1 MKDYYH
7 LFFEFIATW
16 LPASFKNIDRESSQ
30 MLYLEKILEE
40 NNQFFFVA
48 DLLQIKILFTSKRS
62 IDMLG
67 INPEEVEPSVFFTA
81 THPDDL
87 QRHSLA
93 RIKLFSLG
101 QELFINKKGFKL
113 ISTNFRTRHIS
124 EFYSN
129 MLVQCYLF
137 YTELPYKTVFLFQV
151 VTNISGFSKL
161 RHGYHFYT
169 GEDLS
174 LFRYPDENLLLTGNV
189 FSGREFEIIKLIA
202 SGLSSEKVAQKLFL
216 SVHTINTHRRNILK
230 KTEKSNISE
239 LIYEMKER
247 GLL

>member
-1 MKDYYH
+1 MK
-7 LFFEFIATW
+7 
-16 LPASFKNIDRESSQ
+16 
-30 MLYLEKILEE
+30 E

-48 DLLQIKILFTSKRS
+48 DILQVKILFTSNS
-62 IDMLG
+62 CAPLLG
-67 INPEEVEPSVFFTA
+67 IRPEDVDPSMFFTA

-93 RIKLFSLG
+93 RAKLFSLG
-101 QELFINKKGFKL
+101 QELFIERKGFKI
-113 ISTNFRTRHIS
+113 ISTNFRTRHNTAS
-124 EFYSN
+124 CSN

-137 YTELPYKTVFLFQV
+137 YTETPYNTVFLFQV
-151 VTNISGFSKL
+151 VTNVSWFGKL

-174 LFRYPDENLLLTGNV
+174 VFRYPDENLLMTGNV
-189 FSGREFEIIKLIA
+189 FSDREFEIIKLIA
-202 SGLSSEKVAQKLFL
+202 SGLNSELVAEKLFL

-230 KTEKSNISE
+230 KTDKSNISE
-239 LIYEMKER
+239 LIYDLKER